1 MEFGE
6 LQDVDLRAAWPHEAT
21 DFTPWLAE
29 NVERLA
35 KAIGLP
41 SLELE
46 GREVSVEGFS
56 ADILA
61 RIPSDDSRVL
71 IENQLENADHSHL
84 GQILT
89 YLAGLEAQTV
99 IWIAKNFREP
109 HLSAVRWLNE
119 HTTDTFA
126 FFAVRVR
133 VVRIGNASS
142 PVAPL
147 FEVLE
152 RPNEWNRQVQ
162 AAKESGDNSRL
173 SELRKF
179 RKDFWQSYV
188 QSHPEDIELRPGHL
202 SANMYHRIGGMVIS
216 QWLGQSGVGIYMR
229 AKDRRYSEEQSRKA
243 DMLAEILQEEFREEL
258 GSRTSFDRSDFT
270 HPGLSFPIDANDR
283 ANWPQMIN
291 WLHERLVDFRRII
304 TGSTAPTLEE

>member
-6 LQDVDLRAAWPHEAT
+6 LQDIDLRAAWPHEAT

-46 GREVSVEGFS
+46 GREVSVAGFS

-61 RIPSDDSRVL
+61 RIPSDGSRVL
-71 IENQLENADHSHL
+71 IENQLENTDHSHL

-99 IWIAKNFREP
+99 IWIAKDFREP
-109 HLSAVRWLNE
+109 HLSAIRWLNE
-119 HTTDTFA
+119 HTTETFA
-126 FFAVRVR
+126 FFAVKVR
-133 VVRIGNASS
+133 VVRIGNESS

-147 FEVLE
+147 FEVVE
-152 RPNEWNRQVQ
+152 RPNEWDRQVH
-162 AAKESGDNSRL
+162 AAEENSGNSRV

-179 RKDFWQSYV
+179 RNDFWHSYV
-188 QSHPEDIELRPGHL
+188 QSYPEDIDLRPEHA
-202 SANMYHRIGGMVIS
+202 SANVFHHIEGMIIS
-216 QWLGQSGVGIYMR
+216 QWLGQRRVGIYMR
-229 AKDRRYSEEQSRKA
+229 ANDPRYNEKQRQEVEMHVEALRK
-243 DMLAEILQEEFREEL
+243 EFGEEL
-258 GSRTSFDRSDFT
+258 GSRTSWERQTLT
-270 HPGLSFPIDANDR
+270 HPGLSFAIDATDR
-283 ANWPQMIN
+283 ENWPQMIN

-304 TGSTAPTLEE
+304 AENTAQTLGE